1 MNDERKEPVLP
12 WLDNPNRSVEDL
24 LYTLHQIDV
33 WERENGETA
42 PSWSMPLLAR
52 GTFYDLLKRFVAL
65 EERVDK

>member
-1 MNDERKEPVLP
+1 MNRENEPVLP

-33 WERENGETA
+33 WEKETGDSA

-52 GTFYDLLKRFVAL
+52 ETFYDLLKRFVAL
-65 EERVDK
+65 EEMVKK